1 MMGIRVGVWP
11 WAAPLGSMTA
21 VQLAGAIAAMQ
32 DPRAE
37 MPPLPT
43 EYVQEVAA
51 RRLPGLNERMTRR
64 QGDKVRG

>member
-1 MMGIRVGVWP
+1 
-11 WAAPLGSMTA
+11 MTA
-21 VQLAGAIAAMQ
+21 VQLAAAIAALQ
-32 DPRAE
+32 DPRAD

-51 RRLPGLNERMTRR
+51 KRLPGLKERARRREGETER